1 MLLSFANQK
10 NIDFVDPR
18 GTGAERHFKRGL
30 QPTPS
35 NPASAPEH
43 IYIYM
48 YLSVFIVFLY
58 LHSQSSVD
66 FLKLQTPSFN
76 WETALIRRTG
86 SSRFWKQ
93 TLYKYTS
100 PRAALLCQ
108 NFDRPQYGIKRRGLR
123 FNIHVQISELVSL
136 GRKWL
141 GFKGWQRT
149 RIVQFFGKLE
159 LAELVQNRW
168 WRVLT
173 NQLA

>member
-58 LHSQSSVD
+58 LHSHCSVD
-66 FLKLQTPSFN
+66 FLKLQTLSFYWGN
-76 WETALIRRTG
+76 RADRENGFVKVLKTNLIT
-86 SSRFWKQ
+86 
-93 TLYKYTS
+93 KYTS
-100 PRAALLCQ
+100 PSAALLCQ
-108 NFDRPQYGIKRRGLR
+108 NFHRPQYGIERKGLK
-123 FNIHVQISELVSL
+123 FNIQISELVSL
-136 GRKWL
+136 GKKWL
-141 GFKGWQRT
+141 
-149 RIVQFFGKLE
+149 
-159 LAELVQNRW
+159 AENKDSTILW
-168 WRVLT
+168 
-173 NQLA
+173 